1 MKGPPDEEAEANAFA
16 MELLMPEQFVKD
28 YLDKHGPID
37 LMDSKALGKMAKTFG
52 VDLQVM
58 AIRLGQLYPT
68 LKRKSS

>member
-1 MKGPPDEEAEANAFA
+1 MKSPIDEDAEANAFA
-16 MELLMPEQFVKD
+16 MELLMPQHFVSD

-37 LMDSKALGKMAKTFG
+37 LMDSKALGKMAKAFG

-68 LKRKSS
+68 LKRT